1 MLATY
6 ITRITAAAI
15 LCGIITGLS
24 GKKGSAST
32 IIRTLCGVFLTISLI
47 QPFVQFKIESI
58 ADYFEDF
65 EVQSDALTAQGELM
79 WKKELGDIIKSKTE
93 AYILDK
99 AQTYGADIQVEVSV
113 DSSSIPVPT
122 GVKISGTISP
132 YGKRQLQQV
141 IADDLGIATEAQTW
155 T

>member
-6 ITRITAAAI
+6 IIRITAAAI
-15 LCGIITGLS
+15 LCGIITNFTN
-24 GKKGSAST
+24 KKSSSAT
-32 IIRTLCGVFLTISLI
+32 IIRMLCGVFLTISLI
-47 QPFVQFKIESI
+47 QPFLELKIANLS
-58 ADYFEDF
+58 YLMEDF
-65 EVQSDALTAQGELM
+65 EVQGDAFVTQGEEM
-79 WKKELGDIIKSKTE
+79 ASKELKSIIKSKAE

-122 GVKISGTISP
+122 GVKISGSISP
-132 YGKRQLQQV
+132 YGKRQLQQL
-141 IADDLGIATEAQTW
+141 IADDLGIATEAQAW